1 MDNIKIIR
9 LQSGE
14 DIIASCEV
22 DDSSMTIKNPIT
34 VIFKRLPTGRAMMM
48 MIPWI
53 PMEIVE
59 YNSASI
65 HNEDILTV
73 FEPKQS
79 LITFYENTVE
89 DLFKRAEDPSEDF
102 DNEFLDGEDA
112 DFDEEDDESFED
124 ALEEHINQSNKRIIH

>member
-14 DIIASCEV
+14 DIIAACHQ
-22 DDSSMTIKNPIT
+22 DDGTTLVKNPLT
-34 VIFKRLPTGRAMMM
+34 VAFRRLPTGKAVMM

-59 YNSASI
+59 FNSASI
-65 HNEDILTV
+65 HNEDILTM

-79 LITFYENTVE
+79 LITFYENTIE
-89 DLFKRAEDPSEDF
+89 DLFKLAEDSSE
-102 DNEFLDGEDA
+102 ELDYH
-112 DFDEEDDESFED
+112 FMDEEDDTDEDDVTFED
-124 ALEEHINQSNKRIIH
+124 ALEEQQNQSIKRIIH